1 MYMYSLQTKIIAFH
15 NKSRKNK
22 ERLISYLST
31 SNILLQLFYYFF
43 FAKKRTKN
51 IFAQVLEK
59 KRTETRKEI
68 LYYYK

>member
-43 FAKKRTKN
+43 FAKKTN
-51 IFAQVLEK
+51 K
-59 KRTETRKEI
+59 KYICSSVRKE
-68 LYYYK
+68 KN

>member
-43 FAKKRTKN
+43 LITKKNEQK
-51 IFAQVLEK
+51 IYLLK
-59 KRTETRKEI
+59 C
-68 LYYYK
+68 